1 MSTAGRDDEPIDVA
15 ALGPPKRGCHPH
27 TNNFKI
33 VLAAELAAIN
43 ARRRR
48 IDGRRDD
55 RSKRGEVRVLRPDE
69 PVISSAHT
77 YDTTGLALSG
87 GGIRSAAFCL
97 GALQALT
104 VNEAVDGID
113 YLSTVSGGGY
123 IGSSMTAGM
132 QFNGGVCPF
141 AEKTEWA
148 DLPSVRHL
156 RDYANYLMPKGTGDL
171 ITALCV
177 IVRGLVVNAI
187 LVLPYLLAAVCFTI
201 ALYPNLTYLTGRD
214 SDEMA
219 LAPPLPHDRLDP
231 TTGVW
236 WMQGFHLTLMVLAGN
251 VVFLVAWALWRSWR
265 IAGAKRNGGPQTTKE
280 NSVELTGGFARVAK
294 FLFYTAVLTAFWE
307 LQPFVL
313 LAMFNGPV
321 SPVTQRLHEWTTL
334 ITPILAPFAGI
345 VAFLSQRIG
354 EVLKTTAQESGPAA
368 MIRRILGHAA
378 IWFAAI
384 VLPSLIWLIYLELT
398 YFGIAS
404 DAAGSNFQHAPYWML
419 LMSAKLHSS
428 IWALYAVSAA
438 LLFAIGMEIGPNATS
453 LHQLYRDR
461 LSKAFLFDPTHR
473 GTIPVAKRPF
483 GPESA
488 DLDPAGGLRLHNID
502 PSLAPYQLINAALN
516 LEGSRKS
523 NRRGRNADFFIFGPE
538 FTGSEPVGFIG
549 TQFIEKSDP
558 ALDLGTAMAI
568 SGAAVSSNMGVETI
582 KPWAITLALLNFRL
596 GYWLNNP
603 SQLQGCGCPSQAT
616 KGIAGLRR
624 SLGQR
629 LKLYFFSEMFGLLGE
644 SDSKIYLTDGGHIE
658 NLGVYALLKR
668 RCQLIIAVD
677 AEADEAMNFGA
688 LVSLQ
693 RYARID
699 LGVRI
704 DLPWQEIR
712 ACARKTDLA
721 FRSKPSKSDEPPPKV
736 KRQKGPHCAFGTI
749 TYRDGAEGLL
759 LYVKAS
765 LSGDEN
771 DVILDYK
778 RRNPDFPHETTGDQF
793 FTEEQFEVY
802 RALGFHV
809 LDGVFKGTS
818 EISHVA
824 ANVPQSGSPGGGLI
838 NRFNHALGL

>member
-1 MSTAGRDDEPIDVA
+1 MHAAQSDDEPIDVA
-15 ALGPPKRGCHPH
+15 MLGLPKRGCHPH
-27 TNNFKI
+27 TNDFRI

-48 IDGRRDD
+48 LDTQRDD
-55 RSKRGEVRVLRPDE
+55 RSKRGEVKILRPDE
-69 PVISSAHT
+69 PLDNRAHT

-97 GALQALT
+97 GTLQALA
-104 VNEAVDGID
+104 VNGAIEGID

-132 QFNGGVCPF
+132 QFNGGICPF
-141 AEKTEWA
+141 AEKAEWA

-171 ITALCV
+171 ITALCI
-177 IVRGLVVNAI
+177 IVRGLVANAV
-187 LVLPYLLAAVCFTI
+187 LVLPYLLAAACFTI

-219 LAPPLPHDRLDP
+219 LAPPFPHDRLDP
-231 TTGVW
+231 TTGIW
-236 WMQGFHLTLMVLAGN
+236 WMQGFHLTLMVLGVTIA
-251 VVFLVAWALWRSWR
+251 FLAAWALWRSWR
-265 IAGAKRNGGPQTTKE
+265 IAAAKRNGGSRITTE
-280 NSVELTGGFARVAK
+280 NSVELTGGFARMAK
-294 FLFYTAVLTAFWE
+294 FLFYTTVLMAFWE

-321 SPVTQRLHEWTTL
+321 SPLTQHLHEWTTS
-334 ITPILAPFAGI
+334 IAPILAPFAGVI
-345 VAFLSQRIG
+345 AFLSRRIG
-354 EVLKTTAQESGPAA
+354 EILKTTAQEPGPAA

-404 DAAGSNFQHAPYWML
+404 DAAGSNFQHAPGWL
-419 LMSAKLHSS
+419 LLLSAKLHSS
-428 IWALYAVSAA
+428 LWTLYALSAA
-438 LLFAIGMEIGPNATS
+438 LLFAIGMGIGPNATT

-461 LSKAFLFDPTHR
+461 LSKAFLFDPTRR
-473 GTIPVAKRPF
+473 GTFPVAKRPL
-483 GPESA
+483 GPESS
-488 DLDPAGGLRLHNID
+488 DLDQAGGLRLHAID

-516 LEGSRKS
+516 LEGSRES
-523 NRRGRNADFFIFGPE
+523 NRRGRNADFFIFGQE

-549 TQFIEKSDP
+549 THLIEKSDP

-568 SGAAVSSNMGVETI
+568 SGAAVSSNMGAETI

-603 SQLQGCGCPSQAT
+603 SQLRGCGRQSQAT
-616 KGIAGLRR
+616 KGMAGLRR
-624 SLGQR
+624 SLVQW
-629 LKLYFFSEMFGLLGE
+629 LKLYFFREMFGLLDE

-668 RCQLIIAVD
+668 RCQLIIAID
-677 AEADEAMNFGA
+677 AEADKAMNFGA
-688 LVSLQ
+688 LVILQ

-704 DLPWQEIR
+704 DLPWQKIR
-712 ACARKTDLA
+712 ACARETDLA
-721 FRSKPSKSDEPPPKV
+721 CRSKPSKSDGPPPAV
-736 KRQKGPHCAFGTI
+736 NRQKGPHCAFGTI

-771 DVILDYK
+771 DDILDYK

-802 RALGFHV
+802 RSLGFHV
-809 LDGVFKGTS
+809 LDGVFKGTN

-824 ANVPQSGSPGGGLI
+824 ANLPQAGSAGSGSM
-838 NRFNHALGL
+838 NRFKHALGL